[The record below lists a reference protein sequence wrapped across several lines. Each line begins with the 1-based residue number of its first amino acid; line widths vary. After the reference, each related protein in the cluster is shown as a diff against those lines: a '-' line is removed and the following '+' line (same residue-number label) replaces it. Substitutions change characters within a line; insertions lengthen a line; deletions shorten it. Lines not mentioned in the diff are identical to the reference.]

1 MSPWFAFIAQPICD
15 TRYDPEYSVMIDDRL
30 CAGKTALDVQ
40 SFERI
45 LDNFGNF
52 AVYLYLIFDE
62 I

>member
-1 MSPWFAFIAQPICD
+1 
-15 TRYDPEYSVMIDDRL
+15 MIDDRL